1 MEEEVLTKPAILYV
15 DDEADNLLVF
25 KSTFRRHFTV
35 HTALSGEEAL
45 AVMQENPHISL
56 VITDQRMPA
65 MTGVQFLQHLPPT
78 DDSIRMILTGFS
90 DVQAIIDAINTGQ
103 VYRYITKPWERDELK
118 ITIDNALEAFNL
130 RKTNKSLISE
140 LQEANEDLEAKV
152 EARTAEVHR
161 QNQEIETLLLNI
173 LPAETAEELRRTG
186 RAHARHYDNVTVL
199 FADIQAFTTVAERL
213 TPAELV
219 AELDACFSRFDEL
232 MDQFGLEKIKTIGDA
247 YLCVGGLPHPS
258 IHTPTDVVAAGLA
271 MQAVMTELRTE
282 RQAAGRP
289 WFDVRIGIHSG
300 PVVAGVVGT
309 KKFAYD
315 IWGDTVN
322 TAARLEQ
329 TGEAGRVNISATT
342 YALVEAHFA
351 CTPRGRIQAKN
362 KGELEMYFVDGA
374 R

>member
-1 MEEEVLTKPAILYV
+1 MEEVSTKPSILYV

-35 HTALSGEEAL
+35 YTALSGEEAL
-45 AVMQENPHISL
+45 RLMQENPGIAL

-65 MTGVQFLQHLPPT
+65 MTGVQFLQHLPPN
-78 DDSIRMILTGFS
+78 DGSIRMILTGFS

-118 ITIDNALEAFNL
+118 ITIDNALEAFTL
-130 RKTNKSLISE
+130 RKTNKELISE
-140 LQEANEDLEAKV
+140 LQSANEDLEAKV

-161 QNQEIETLLLNI
+161 QSKEIENLLLNI
-173 LPAETAEELRRTG
+173 LPAETADELRRTG
-186 RAHARHYDNVTVL
+186 RASAHQYDNVTVL
-199 FADIQAFTTVAERL
+199 FADIQAFTTVAEHL
-213 TPAELV
+213 SPAELV
-219 AELDACFSRFDEL
+219 AELDACFSRFDAL

-258 IHTPTDVVAAGLA
+258 VHTPTDVVAAALA
-271 MQAVMTELRTE
+271 MQQVMAELRAE
-282 RQAAGRP
+282 REAQNRP
-289 WFDVRIGIHSG
+289 WFDMRIGLHTG

-322 TAARLEQ
+322 IAARLEQ
-329 TGEAGRVNISATT
+329 TGEAGRINLSAAT
-342 YALVEAHFA
+342 YDLVKHQFR

-362 KGELEMYFVDGA
+362 KGELEMYFVDGP